1 MESCLIAQISDL
13 HISSLGKAIY
23 DNVDSLANLKTTVS
37 KLNDFKPHIDAVLI
51 SGDLA
56 HDASESAYT
65 VIFEVLAE
73 LNMPFYVVPGN
84 HDSRAFLRK
93 QIFEHQYLMSDE
105 DRINWMVTDYPVNL
119 VGLDSMVEGQD
130 HGLLSKD
137 SLDFLARCLQGQ
149 QDKPAMIM
157 LHHPPVC
164 SGIKFMDDINL
175 KNAQEL
181 ESVIRPHKQVLRVTC
196 GHLHRSM
203 QTHFANKLLTVCPS
217 SSHQMKLVLE
227 ERPNQFSV
235 ESSVQFLLH
244 QYKNGKLNT
253 HQITI

>member
-13 HISSLGKAIY
+13 HISALGKTIY
-23 DNVDSLANLKTTVS
+23 DNIDSLANLKTAVS
-37 KLNDFKPHIDAVLI
+37 KLNEFKPNIEAVLI

-65 VIFEVLAE
+65 AIFEVLAE

-93 QIFEHQYLMSDE
+93 QICAHQYLMNAKES
-105 DRINWMVTDYPVNL
+105 INWMITDYPINL
-119 VGLDSMVEGQD
+119 IGLDSLIEGED
-130 HGLLSKD
+130 GGFLSRE
-137 SLDFLARCLQGQ
+137 SLDFLARCLDEQ
-149 QDKPAMIM
+149 QDKPVMIM

-164 SGIKFMDDINL
+164 SGIEFMDEINL

-181 ESVIRPHKQVLRVTC
+181 ERIIVPHKQVLRVTC

-203 QTHFANKLLTVCPS
+203 QTHFAGKLLTVCPS

-227 ERPNQFSV
+227 EGSSQFSV

>member
-13 HISSLGKAIY
+13 HISALGKTIY
-23 DNVDSLANLKTTVS
+23 DNVDSLANLKTVVS
-37 KLNDFKPHIDAVLI
+37 NLNDFKPNIDAVLI

-65 VIFEVLAE
+65 TMFEVLNE

-93 QIFEHQYLMSDE
+93 QIHSHSYLTNDE
-105 DRINWMVTDYPVNL
+105 EYINWMVTNYPVNL
-119 VGLDSMVEGQD
+119 IGLDSMVEGRD
-130 HGLLSKD
+130 FGFLSRG
-137 SLDFLARCLQGQ
+137 SLDFLARCLDNQK
-149 QDKPAMIM
+149 DKPTMIM

-164 SGIKFMDDINL
+164 SGIEFMDEINL

-181 ESVIRPHKQVLRVTC
+181 ESVICSHKQVLRVTC

-203 QTHFANKLLTVCPS
+203 QTYFANKLLTVCPS
-217 SSHQMKLVLE
+217 SSHQMRLALE
-227 ERPNQFSV
+227 EGASQFSV

-244 QYKNGKLNT
+244 QYKKGKLNT
-253 HQITI
+253 HQITF